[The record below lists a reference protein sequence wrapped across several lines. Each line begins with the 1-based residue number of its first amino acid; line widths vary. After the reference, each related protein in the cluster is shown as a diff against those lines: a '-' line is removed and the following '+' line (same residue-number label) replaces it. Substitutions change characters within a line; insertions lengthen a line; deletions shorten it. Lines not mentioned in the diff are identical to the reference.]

1 MNLIK
6 SSNTTIRMSDAP
18 QGQGACWGIYFWGTR
33 LKCVY
38 DENTY
43 KVAQGTQT
51 QTQTQ
56 IEMEMGIYGWTCIR
70 FELCGHVF
78 VFVFN

>member
-1 MNLIK
+1 
-6 SSNTTIRMSDAP
+6 MSDAP
-18 QGQGACWGIYFWGTR
+18 QGKGALLGGFIFGGTR

-43 KVAQGTQT
+43 KVAQGTDT
-51 QTQTQ
+51 QTQ
-56 IEMEMGIYGWTCIR
+56 MEMGIFSWTCIR